1 MSFNKSIKDD
11 DSPDHERGVF
21 TLSVVKNQIEIKL
34 QLQRKWSKCHEAQCD
49 DDLSFR
55 RQEV

>member
-11 DSPDHERGVF
+11 DSPDNEIGVF

-34 QLQRKWSKCHEAQCD
+34 QLSQKRNKCLEAQCD